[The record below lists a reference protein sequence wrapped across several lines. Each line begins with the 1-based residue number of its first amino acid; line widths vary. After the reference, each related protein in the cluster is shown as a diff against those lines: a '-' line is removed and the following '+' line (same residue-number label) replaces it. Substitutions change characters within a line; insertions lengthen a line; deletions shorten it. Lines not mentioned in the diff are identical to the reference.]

1 MKASMRIPF
10 ALLCGVP
17 FVMVLSNSMLI
28 PVLPLMQSKMQLTP
42 FQVGLIVTAFS
53 VPAGLTIPL
62 AGYISDKFGR
72 KFVIVPALLIFGLG
86 GLLAGLAASFT
97 SRPFTWILGARIL
110 QGLGGG
116 GTYQMAMALTGDIFQ
131 SSERAKALGLLESAN
146 GLGKVV
152 SPILGSLAGLIVWF
166 APFFLYPLL
175 AVPIAIGV
183 WIKVNEPRR
192 ERQHNSIREYL
203 GQIGRILSSNALSLT
218 AAFLTGLVV
227 LFMLFGL
234 LSYLSDILEDGYTIK
249 GLKKGFIIAIP
260 VLSMAITSY
269 LSGAWLQKQ
278 AEKTCKWASVVGTG
292 LVAIA
297 IVFPAFTTNLY
308 LLLAAA
314 TLQGIGTGGALPAIN
329 LLITGTA
336 DQRERGMITAL
347 YGTARFFGAAF
358 GPPVFGLFVA
368 KSKHS
373 LFIASAIVVALVG
386 AMAFLCIK
394 APALPGQGDQNAM
407 DDEQQEQ

>member
-72 KFVIVPALLIFGLG
+72 KFVIVPALFIFGLG

-278 AEKTCKWASVVGTG
+278 AGKTCKWVSVVGTG

-297 IVFPAFTTNLY
+297 VIFPAFTTNLY

-358 GPPVFGLFVA
+358 GPPVFGLFV
-368 KSKHS
+368 SC
-373 LFIASAIVVALVG
+373 FG
-386 AMAFLCIK
+386 
-394 APALPGQGDQNAM
+394 
-407 DDEQQEQ
+407 